1 MRKLKN
7 KGFSLVEMLIVLA
20 IILIISVAAFFIYK
34 NVSQKSDLNKEVE
47 HLSLIKSSLDSI
59 QRLDKTTLDA
69 DFFKSIEIS
78 SDNKGN
84 IYDTWKSPI
93 AISKSANSSLF
104 YDISYSNMNKYNCIN
119 LSNEFKNIFQKI
131 TINSN
136 DMSKFTVSDLTNAC
150 SSEESNTIV
159 FSNFKKVDGDSS
171 SNSGSNSGSGNDS
184 TGDNSNSGGSTL
196 TPEEYAAQQKEL
208 LDNSPWDSKIITQTQ
223 SGYDNDGNYIVQLDN
238 SGSNISSSD
247 SAYSSIIAKY
257 IDSNKGTI
265 STSDLQNY
273 VMSLGDGASDTID
286 GKSLTFT
293 NSPVPKSLCY
303 SKGFS
308 CDISQSS
315 DGSYTTKV
323 TFSKAAKFS

>member
-20 IILIISVAAFFIYK
+20 IILIILVAAFFIYK

-69 DFFKSIEIS
+69 NFFKSIEIS

-150 SSEESNTIV
+150 SSEGSNTIV
-159 FSNFKKVDGDSS
+159 FSNFKKVEGDSA
-171 SNSGSNSGSGNDS
+171 SNSDSKSGSDNTS

-323 TFSKAAKFS
+323 TFSKAAKFN

>member
-34 NVSQKSDLNKEVE
+34 NVSQKSALNKEVE

-159 FSNFKKVDGDSS
+159 FSNFKKVDGDSA
-171 SNSGSNSGSGNDS
+171 SNSDSKSGSDNTS

>member
-93 AISKSANSSLF
+93 AISKSANSFLF

-159 FSNFKKVDGDSS
+159 FSNFKKVEGDSA
-171 SNSGSNSGSGNDS
+171 SNSDSKSGSDNTS

-323 TFSKAAKFS
+323 TFSKAAKFN

>member
-78 SDNKGN
+78 SDNKGD

-136 DMSKFTVSDLTNAC
+136 DMSKFTISDLTNAC

-159 FSNFKKVDGDSS
+159 FSNFKKVEGDSA
-171 SNSGSNSGSGNDS
+171 SNSDSKSGSDNTS

-323 TFSKAAKFS
+323 TFSKAAKFN

>member
-34 NVSQKSDLNKEVE
+34 NVSQKSALNKEVE

-159 FSNFKKVDGDSS
+159 FSNFKKVDGDSA
-171 SNSGSNSGSGNDS
+171 SNSDSKSGSDNTS

-323 TFSKAAKFS
+323 TFSKAAKFN

>member
-1 MRKLKN
+1 MLKLKN
-7 KGFSLVEMLIVLA
+7 KGFSLVEMLIILA

-47 HLSLIKSSLDSI
+47 HLSFIKSSLDSI

-159 FSNFKKVDGDSS
+159 FSNFKKVEGDSA
-171 SNSGSNSGSGNDS
+171 SNSDSKSGSDNTS

-323 TFSKAAKFS
+323 TFSKAAKFN

>member
-159 FSNFKKVDGDSS
+159 FSNFKKVEGDSA
-171 SNSGSNSGSGNDS
+171 SNSDSKSGSDNTS

-323 TFSKAAKFS
+323 TFSKAAKFN

>member
-34 NVSQKSDLNKEVE
+34 NVSQKSALNKEVE

-159 FSNFKKVDGDSS
+159 FSNFKKVEGDSA
-171 SNSGSNSGSGNDS
+171 SNSDSKSGSDNTS
-184 TGDNSNSGGSTL
+184 TGDNSNSDGSTL

>member
-34 NVSQKSDLNKEVE
+34 NVSQKSALNKEVE

-93 AISKSANSSLF
+93 TISKSANSSLF

-159 FSNFKKVDGDSS
+159 FSNFKKVDGDSA
-171 SNSGSNSGSGNDS
+171 SNSDSKSGSDNTS

-247 SAYSSIIAKY
+247 SAYSGIIAKY

>member
-7 KGFSLVEMLIVLA
+7 KGFSLVELLIVLA

-78 SDNKGN
+78 SDNKGD

-159 FSNFKKVDGDSS
+159 FSNFKKVEGDSA
-171 SNSGSNSGSGNDS
+171 SNSDSKSGSDNTS

>member
-34 NVSQKSDLNKEVE
+34 NVSQKSALNKEVE

-93 AISKSANSSLF
+93 AISKSENSSLF

-159 FSNFKKVDGDSS
+159 FSNFKKVDGDSA
-171 SNSGSNSGSGNDS
+171 SNSDSKSGSDNTS

-323 TFSKAAKFS
+323 TFSKAAKFN

>member
-78 SDNKGN
+78 SDNKGD

-136 DMSKFTVSDLTNAC
+136 DMSKFTISDLTNAC

-159 FSNFKKVDGDSS
+159 FSNFKKVEGDSA
-171 SNSGSNSGSGNDS
+171 SNSDSKSGSDNTS
-184 TGDNSNSGGSTL
+184 TGDNSGGSTL

-323 TFSKAAKFS
+323 TFSKAAKFN

>member
-78 SDNKGN
+78 SDNKGD

-159 FSNFKKVDGDSS
+159 FSNFKKVEGDSA
-171 SNSGSNSGSGNDS
+171 SNSDSKSGSDNTS

-323 TFSKAAKFS
+323 TFSKAAKFN

>member
-7 KGFSLVEMLIVLA
+7 KGFCLVELLIVLA

-78 SDNKGN
+78 SDNKGD

-159 FSNFKKVDGDSS
+159 FSNFKKVEGDSA
-171 SNSGSNSGSGNDS
+171 SNSDSKSGSDNTS

-323 TFSKAAKFS
+323 TFSKAAKFN

>member
-7 KGFSLVEMLIVLA
+7 KGFSLVELLIVLA

-78 SDNKGN
+78 SDNKGD

-159 FSNFKKVDGDSS
+159 FSNFKKVEGDSA
-171 SNSGSNSGSGNDS
+171 SNSDSKSGSDNTS

-323 TFSKAAKFS
+323 TFSKAAKFN